1 MKQTAIYRPH
11 RPQIASIHIMIE
23 ALEGK
28 IRSLNLHS
36 GTDLA
41 IEQLSQNLLEEA
53 YYFLMA
59 RVTGVS
65 WEAGIGHRIR
75 CKLIKIRLSKALA
88 SCRNT
93 DIERKLTRRFNSSI
107 SR

>member
-1 MKQTAIYRPH
+1 
-11 RPQIASIHIMIE
+11 MIE

-65 WEAGIGHRIR
+65 WEAGIGHR
-75 CKLIKIRLSKALA
+75 SDA
-88 SCRNT
+88 S
-93 DIERKLTRRFNSSI
+93 
-107 SR
+107 

>member
-11 RPQIASIHIMIE
+11 RPQIASINIMIE

-28 IRSLNLHS
+28 IRSLNSHS

-41 IEQLSQNLLEEA
+41 IEQLSQNILEEA

-65 WEAGIGHRIR
+65 REAGIGHR
-75 CKLIKIRLSKALA
+75 SDA
-88 SCRNT
+88 S
-93 DIERKLTRRFNSSI
+93 
-107 SR
+107 

>member
-23 ALEGK
+23 AWEGK

-41 IEQLSQNLLEEA
+41 IEQLGQNLLEEA

-59 RVTGVS
+59 RVTGVL
-65 WEAGIGHRIR
+65 G
-75 CKLIKIRLSKALA
+75 KQA
-88 SCRNT
+88 S
-93 DIERKLTRRFNSSI
+93 DIAQMQADQDPPQ
-107 SR
+107 

>member
-41 IEQLSQNLLEEA
+41 IEQLNQNILEEA
-53 YYFLMA
+53 
-59 RVTGVS
+59 
-65 WEAGIGHRIR
+65 
-75 CKLIKIRLSKALA
+75 
-88 SCRNT
+88 
-93 DIERKLTRRFNSSI
+93 
-107 SR
+107 

>member
-59 RVTGVS
+59 RVTGFP
-65 WEAGIGHRIR
+65 G
-75 CKLIKIRLSKALA
+75 KQA
-88 SCRNT
+88 S
-93 DIERKLTRRFNSSI
+93 DIAQMQADQDPPQ
-107 SR
+107 

>member
-1 MKQTAIYRPH
+1 MKQTAICWPH

-28 IRSLNLHS
+28 IRPLNLHS
-36 GTDLA
+36 GADLA
-41 IEQLSQNLLEEA
+41 IEQFSQNFLEEA
-53 YYFLMA
+53 YHFLVA
-59 RVTGVS
+59 CVTGVS
-65 WEAGIGHRIR
+65 REAGIGHRIR

-93 DIERKLTRRFNSSI
+93 DIERKLTHRFNSNI

>member
-1 MKQTAIYRPH
+1 MSVTSMKQTAIYRPH

-41 IEQLSQNLLEEA
+41 IEQLSQNFLEEV
-53 YYFLMA
+53 YYFLVA
-59 RVTGVS
+59 RVTGVPGEQAS
-65 WEAGIGHRIR
+65 GI
-75 CKLIKIRLSKALA
+75 A
-88 SCRNT
+88 S
-93 DIERKLTRRFNSSI
+93 DAS
-107 SR
+107 

>member
-36 GTDLA
+36 GTDLD
-41 IEQLSQNLLEEA
+41 IEQLSQNFLEEA
-53 YYFLMA
+53 YYFLMVA
-59 RVTGVS
+59 RATGVS
-65 WEAGIGHRIR
+65 REAGIGHR
-75 CKLIKIRLSKALA
+75 SDA
-88 SCRNT
+88 S
-93 DIERKLTRRFNSSI
+93 
-107 SR
+107 

>member
-1 MKQTAIYRPH
+1 
-11 RPQIASIHIMIE
+11 MIE

-53 YYFLMA
+53 YHFLMA

-65 WEAGIGHRIR
+65 REAGIGHR
-75 CKLIKIRLSKALA
+75 SDA
-88 SCRNT
+88 S
-93 DIERKLTRRFNSSI
+93 
-107 SR
+107 

>member
-28 IRSLNLHS
+28 IRSLNLNS

-41 IEQLSQNLLEEA
+41 IKQLSQNLLEEA

-59 RVTGVS
+59 RITGVS
-65 WEAGIGHRIR
+65 REAGIRHR
-75 CKLIKIRLSKALA
+75 SDA
-88 SCRNT
+88 S
-93 DIERKLTRRFNSSI
+93 
-107 SR
+107 

>member
-53 YYFLMA
+53 YHFLVA
-59 RVTGVS
+59 RVTGGFPGS
-65 WEAGIGHRIR
+65 RHRT
-75 CKLIKIRLSKALA
+75 SHQMQA
-88 SCRNT
+88 
-93 DIERKLTRRFNSSI
+93 DQDPPQ
-107 SR
+107 